1 MKTRLLS
8 WLLILVLALGLLTA
22 CSKTEQTEEPAAE
35 IGPIQEAQPVQT
47 DPTRAE
53 LAAQPGAEEDP
64 CPSYTLAAD
73 FGAAL
78 QTFVEASD
86 CYTFETTST
95 TGKSTLYTISD
106 AGKDLVLVRVYT
118 HEDRVDHFFIKFSY
132 NWAAS
137 DNAFAYVGR
146 LIKFC
151 TKSAVDG
158 LTNEDYAVIAG
169 EVGMA
174 DLNDLI
180 AYSTGSTGFP
190 YDSQWELTKGTGTL
204 QSAVYTD
211 GADNTYEL
219 GFYILSKGDDP
230 NYFALT
236 VTPAGATGEE

>member
-8 WLLILVLALGLLTA
+8 WLLLLVLALGLLTA
-22 CSKTEQTEEPAAE
+22 CSKTEQTVEPAEE

-53 LAAQPGAEEDP
+53 LAAQPGAEEDA
-64 CPSYTLAAD
+64 CACYTLASD

-78 QTFVEASD
+78 QSFVESSD

-95 TGKSTLYTISD
+95 TGKSTMYTISD

-118 HEDRVDHFFIKFSY
+118 HEDQVDHFFIKFSY
-132 NWAAS
+132 NWASS
-137 DNAFAYVGR
+137 DNAFAFVSR
-146 LIKFC
+146 VIKFC
-151 TKSAVDG
+151 TKSAIEG
-158 LTNEDYAVIAG
+158 MSNEDYAAMAR

-174 DLNDLI
+174 DPTDLI
-180 AYSTGSTGFP
+180 AYSTGSASFP

-204 QSAVYTD
+204 QTAVYTD
-211 GADNTYEL
+211 GAENTFEL

-230 NYFALT
+230 NYFAFT